1 MFTSPLGKHQFH
13 VLQNMPAMFQELL
26 EQMFDGTISYVV
38 RYIDDLVVY
47 SMTWKEHLK
56 RKGAGAI
63 YFHEEVCRYNLR

>member
-1 MFTSPLGKHQFH
+1 MFTSLQGKHQFH

-47 SMTWKEHLK
+47 SMTWKEHLTCFEK
-56 RKGAGAI
+56 EGGWG
-63 YFHEEVCRYNLR
+63 YLFS